1 MNPIFDISKI
11 FCILCIWFTFTTNAF
26 AQDTAIH
33 GVVNDASTSQPI
45 EMAAVKLLK
54 GRMEHLIGY
63 AFTDSKGSFTIP
75 LNKEIDSL
83 QIAVSLVGYKTHKQ
97 AVRAGEQLRIK
108 LETEIFN
115 LREVVVRPGRVWG
128 RQDTINYDVSQFLGN
143 TDESIKDVI
152 SKLPGVDVDSNGKIS
167 YNGKDINK
175 FYVEGMDLVDGRYN
189 QITKNLRAQSV
200 ETVQVLDNH
209 QPIRMLRDKLK
220 AEDVA
225 INLKLKPEFRDKW
238 MVYLSAGAGFSTGD
252 TGDDILWMGDV
263 NAMQLS
269 RNSQSVYIYKGNNLG
284 KDLTTEQ
291 MNLITTGSA
300 LLKEPAMP
308 SFLTQ
313 PSLAAP
319 LKTERLLFNNVHTV
333 SANRLYRIN
342 ETAQL
347 RINAGYTHDYRKQER
362 GSETSYYQEPDTI
375 HITEESH
382 TSIRSDK
389 ADINLNFENNGEKQY
404 LTNRFTA
411 FGNVAK
417 STADYYNAN
426 SLQQQIKTNN
436 IGLKNELRNL
446 WNHGKY
452 TLELRSLLRYNHSP
466 SRLSINNHE
475 QGLNLN
481 HFYTDNSFSF
491 LKKKGD
497 FTQQYAAGLTI
508 QTSNIK
514 NGYSAYFHPTW
525 QINVNKWRGT
535 LMAPFHYTRFMAS
548 DLSRPMVNPS
558 LSLNYKYNYAWQFR
572 AYGNF
577 RESYGNITDFYY
589 AVYQTD
595 YRHQKWNSGV
605 LSVQRQQIYS
615 LYAEYKN
622 TIKEFFAT
630 LSITHNRRWSN
641 QITERLFENDQI
653 ILASRCLTTESTG
666 WTLNG
671 TLSKGIY
678 DWRLK
683 ASLNYQLSEHRSE
696 QLSNGERMPYK
707 SRHVQ
712 LEPKINWN
720 PYKPLDIVY
729 EGSIRYGGSEIG
741 KNTRLDP
748 LLNVIQKL
756 NLYYN
761 FTLIELGFTA
771 DHYYNDVNSE
781 KSINAF
787 LIDASLRWK
796 SGSWQWD
803 IAAKNLL
810 NKSQYSYTQY
820 SSLESYTSWIN
831 IRGREFWV
839 SARYRF

>member
-1 MNPIFDISKI
+1 MNPIVSISRTL
-11 FCILCIWFTFTTNAF
+11 CILSVLFALTTIAF
-26 AQDTAIH
+26 AQETTI
-33 GVVNDASTSQPI
+33 GGIVNDASTSQPI
-45 EMAAVKLLK
+45 EMAAVKLLNGK
-54 GRMEHLIGY
+54 MERLIGY
-63 AFTDSKGSFTIP
+63 AFTDEKGAFTIP
-75 LNKEIDSL
+75 LNKETDSL

-97 AVRAGEQLRIK
+97 VNEPGKHLQIK
-108 LETEIFN
+108 LETEVFN

-209 QPIRMLRDKLK
+209 QPIRMLKDKLK

-225 INLKLKPEFRDKW
+225 INLKLRPEFRDKW
-238 MVYLSAGAGFSTGD
+238 MVYLSGGAGLSTGD
-252 TGDDILWMGDV
+252 TGDDILWMGDI

-269 RNSQSVYIYKGNNLG
+269 RNSQSVYIYKGNNIG
-284 KDLTTEQ
+284 KDVTTEQ
-291 MNLITTGSA
+291 MNLITQGSY
-300 LLKEPAMP
+300 LLKEPTVP
-308 SFLTQ
+308 TFLIQ

-319 LKTERLLFNNVHTV
+319 LKTERLLFNNVHTI
-333 SANRLYRIN
+333 SANRLYRVN

-362 GSETSYYQEPDTI
+362 GSETSYYQEQDTI
-375 HITEESH
+375 GVAEESH
-382 TSIRSDK
+382 THIRSDK
-389 ADINLNFENNGEKQY
+389 ADISLNFENNGEKHY
-404 LTNRFTA
+404 MTNQFA
-411 FGNVAK
+411 AYGNLAK

-426 SLQQQIKTNN
+426 SLQQQIKTSN
-436 IGLKNELRNL
+436 IGIKNEWRNL
-446 WNHGKY
+446 WNKGKY
-452 TLELRSLLRYNHSP
+452 TLEVRSLLRFNHLP
-466 SRLSINNHE
+466 SRLTVNDEE
-475 QGLNLN
+475 QKLNLN

-497 FTQQYAAGLTI
+497 FTQQYTAGVTA
-508 QTSNIK
+508 QSSNIK
-514 NGYSAYFHPTW
+514 NGYSTYITPTW
-525 QINVNKWRGT
+525 QLNLNKWRGT
-535 LMAPFHYTRFMAS
+535 LTVPLRYSRFTAS
-548 DLSRPMVNPS
+548 NFSRPMANPS
-558 LSLNYKYNYAWQFR
+558 LSLHYKYNYAWQFR
-572 AYGNF
+572 AYGSF
-577 RESYGNITDFYY
+577 RESYGDVTDFYH

-595 YRHQKWNSGV
+595 YRHSKWNTGI
-605 LSVQRQQIYS
+605 LSMQRQQIYS
-615 LYAEYKN
+615 LYGEYKN

-630 LSITHNRRWSN
+630 LSLTHNRRWSN
-641 QITERLFENDQI
+641 QITERLFENGLI
-653 ILASRCLTTESTG
+653 ILASRDLSTQSTG

-683 ASLNYQLSEHRSE
+683 TSLNYQLNEHRSE
-696 QLSNGERMPYK
+696 QLSNGERLPYK
-707 SRHVQ
+707 SRYIQ

-729 EGSIRYGGSEIG
+729 ERYGGSEIG

-748 LLNVIQKL
+748 LLNVVQKL

-771 DHYYNDVNSE
+771 DHYYNDVSSE

-803 IAAKNLL
+803 IAARNLL
-810 NKSQYSYTQY
+810 NKRQYSYTQY

-831 IRGREFWV
+831 IRGREFWI